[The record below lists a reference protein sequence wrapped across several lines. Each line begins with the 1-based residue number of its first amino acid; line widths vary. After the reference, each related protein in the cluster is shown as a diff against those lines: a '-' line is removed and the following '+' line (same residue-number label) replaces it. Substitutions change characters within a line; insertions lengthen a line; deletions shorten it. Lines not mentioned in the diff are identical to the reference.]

1 MPTYLNVVL
10 HAMLHADTPIV
21 RIGEVMGYPV
31 GDIKLLALTHRTHNK
46 VVFYTRRSV
55 TLTKVHLESIRYLF
69 KFFVEKSLAIAKQLY
84 TGVRGC
90 KFLTHKS
97 HHSPDTVNCHG

>member
-10 HAMLHADTPIV
+10 HAMLHAHTPIV
-21 RIGEVMGYPV
+21 RIGEVMGYSV
-31 GDIKLLALTHRTHNK
+31 GDIKLLALPHSAYHKVILDTCRT
-46 VVFYTRRSV
+46 VA
-55 TLTKVHLESIRYLF
+55 LAEVHLECVCNLLQF
-69 KFFVEKSLAIAKQLY
+69 LVEKSIAIAKQLY